1 MMLKN
6 GYRYFFYKMYRFA
19 ENAPSRWWSEW
30 KAMLS
35 VIVLEIML
43 LMTLEGYFSIIF
55 KHDIVP
61 GYDNLV
67 TITQAVVITLFNYFF
82 FLHKDKWKLYV
93 KELDKQ
99 SRRQQFIGGLVVWS
113 LVFLIFANLIF
124 MFYLMSRI
132 DWSLYR

>member
-1 MMLKN
+1 
-6 GYRYFFYKMYRFA
+6 MYRFA

-67 TITQAVVITLFNYFF
+67 TITQAVVITVFNYFF
-82 FLHKDKWKLYV
+82 CCIKTNGSCMLKNWISNPED
-93 KELDKQ
+93 
-99 SRRQQFIGGLVVWS
+99 SGL
-113 LVFLIFANLIF
+113 
-124 MFYLMSRI
+124 
-132 DWSLYR
+132 

>member
-6 GYRYFFYKMYRFA
+6 GYKYFFYKMYRFA

-30 KAMLS
+30 KATLS
-35 VIVLEIML
+35 LSVLEIML
-43 LMTLEGYFSIIF
+43 LMSLEGYFSIIF
-55 KHDIVP
+55 KNDIVP
-61 GYDNLV
+61 GDDNFV
-67 TITQAVVITLFNYFF
+67 TITQAVVIGIFNYYF
-82 FLHKDKWKLYV
+82 FLHKDKWKMYV

-113 LVFLIFANLIF
+113 LVFLIFANLVF

-132 DWSLYR
+132 NWSLYR